1 MIKFYSVIFSLITSF
16 ALTAQQIDNGSMES
30 WDNLGSSTEE
40 PSNWNSFMSA
50 SGGLALFGSQQVE
63 QSSNVPSASSGSYSA
78 RVFSKSTI
86 GIIANGNLTLG
97 RINMGSSTP
106 SSSQN
111 YNYTDTGDSDFYQE
125 LTSSPD
131 SIVFW
136 VKYNNSSN
144 SDLARIKAIIH
155 DNYNYVDPMTSE
167 SEPHVVADAALNFE
181 STNGSWVRK
190 SVAFDYVG
198 PATTPE
204 YILVTFTTNSIPGGG
219 SDGDEIFIDDVELIY
234 NSGAGLGESNQDKWI
249 GYHSSTGIHFS
260 NSFLQD
266 EILVVTDLMGKEVI
280 KGNPGE
286 INGMVLNSGM
296 YIVSHQSGSSKVIA
310 Y

>member
-1 MIKFYSVIFSLITSF
+1 MIKFYSVIFYLITSF
-16 ALTAQQIDNGSMES
+16 VLTAQQIDNGSMES

-40 PSNWNSFMSA
+40 PENWNSFMSA
-50 SGGLALFGSQQVE
+50 SGGLALFASQQVE
-63 QSSNVPSASSGSYSA
+63 QSSDVPSSSTGSYSA

-106 SSSQN
+106 SSSEN
-111 YNYTDTGDSDFYQE
+111 YNYTDTGNSDFSQQ

-155 DNYNYVDPMTSE
+155 DDYNYVDPMTSE

-204 YILVTFTTNSIPGGG
+204 FILVTFTTNSIPGGG

-234 NSGAGLGESNQDKWI
+234 NSGAGIVETDSDNWI
-249 GYHSSTGIHFS
+249 GYHSSTGVHLS
-260 NSFLQD
+260 SSFPED
-266 EILVVTDLMGKEVI
+266 EILVISDLMGKEVI
-280 KGNPGE
+280 RGNYGDL
-286 INGMVLNSGM
+286 NGVLLNSGM
-296 YIVSHQSGSSKVIA
+296 YIVSHKFGSSKIIA
-310 Y
+310 D

>member
-1 MIKFYSVIFSLITSF
+1 
-16 ALTAQQIDNGSMES
+16 
-30 WDNLGSSTEE
+30 
-40 PSNWNSFMSA
+40 
-50 SGGLALFGSQQVE
+50 
-63 QSSNVPSASSGSYSA
+63 
-78 RVFSKSTI
+78 
-86 GIIANGNLTLG
+86 
-97 RINMGSSTP
+97 MGSSTP

>member
-16 ALTAQQIDNGSMES
+16 ALTAQQIDNGAMES

-63 QSSNVPSASSGSYSA
+63 QSSNVPASSSGSYSA

-111 YNYTDTGDSDFYQE
+111 YNYTVTGDSDFSQE

-136 VKYNNSSN
+136 VKYNNN
-144 SDLARIKAIIH
+144 SK
-155 DNYNYVDPMTSE
+155 
-167 SEPHVVADAALNFE
+167 
-181 STNGSWVRK
+181 
-190 SVAFDYVG
+190 
-198 PATTPE
+198 
-204 YILVTFTTNSIPGGG
+204 
-219 SDGDEIFIDDVELIY
+219 
-234 NSGAGLGESNQDKWI
+234 
-249 GYHSSTGIHFS
+249 
-260 NSFLQD
+260 
-266 EILVVTDLMGKEVI
+266 
-280 KGNPGE
+280 
-286 INGMVLNSGM
+286 
-296 YIVSHQSGSSKVIA
+296 
-310 Y
+310 